1 MSGFNLGSAVNGF
14 ADWVCSAPLIRGVV
28 NNPVFT
34 SLLIT
39 ALAAIVVMALYG
51 KSVKHGGSKR
61 GCRAL
66 VYVFLIVTAVI
77 FVHHYSVLR
86 MVRDTNH
93 TAGVRAV
100 YAGIEASRA
109 VSGGGAVPVYPSSAD
124 SGGFSYYKGT
134 APPAFRADNVA
145 VEAYGGAPGQ
155 MAATSM
161 LEGITDVVLPI
172 GVRGG

>member
-14 ADWVCSAPLIRGVV
+14 ADWVCSAPIIRGVV

-39 ALAAIVVMALYG
+39 ALAAVVVMALYG
-51 KSVKHGGSKR
+51 KPVRHGGSKR

-66 VYVFLIVTAVI
+66 IYVFLIVTAVI
-77 FVHHYSVLR
+77 FVHHYAVLR
-86 MVRDTNH
+86 MARDTDH

-109 VSGGGAVPVYPSSAD
+109 VSGGG
-124 SGGFSYYKGT
+124 T
-134 APPAFRADNVA
+134 APVVHPPAAGHDTFRADNIA
-145 VEAYGGAPGQ
+145 AEHT
-155 MAATSM
+155 AATDP
-161 LEGITDVVLPI
+161 LEGIADVVLPL
-172 GVRGG
+172 GVRSG